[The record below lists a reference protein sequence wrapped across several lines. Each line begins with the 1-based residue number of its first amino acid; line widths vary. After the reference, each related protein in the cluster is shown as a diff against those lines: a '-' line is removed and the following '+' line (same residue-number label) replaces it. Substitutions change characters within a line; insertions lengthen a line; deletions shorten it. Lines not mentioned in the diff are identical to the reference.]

1 MKPTLPLVVALAGL
15 LCAPGLVAQAP
26 AGGPEQDLVVT
37 LGPVSLPAHAEH
49 HAIMQP
55 GFRTFSAP
63 SAGWLQAY
71 LVELRDR
78 AGRRLPGTLLH
89 HCEMVDL
96 ERRQLLLPELQ
107 RVVSVGSESPA
118 LILPASLG
126 YPVRGGHSLG
136 IHAMLA
142 NPTGQDYPEV
152 YVRVI
157 LRLAR
162 AGAGASP
169 RSVLTFHAEVPGD
182 RPFSSSFAVPAGRT
196 VKQAEFTVPIAGT
209 LLGVG
214 GHLHDY
220 GRRLLVINLA
230 TGDTL
235 YDGRS
240 ETAPDGRIQDMPM
253 APMWARGGVRVAAG
267 TRFRLIGI
275 YDNPTGRES
284 PDGGMVTFGAI
295 FTPDDQSDWPT
306 LDWDRPEPAADLAR
320 LMSGHGGMIMG
331 SSQAHAGH
339 QGHGSH

>member
-1 MKPTLPLVVALAGL
+1 MKPALLILVALAGQL
-15 LCAPGLVAQAP
+15 SASSAVAQAP
-26 AGGPEQDLVVT
+26 AGAAEQDLVVT
-37 LGPVSLPAHAEH
+37 LGPVSLAAHAEH

-63 SAGWLQAY
+63 SAGWVRAY
-71 LVELRDR
+71 VVELRDG
-78 AGRRLPGTLLH
+78 AGRRLPNALLH

-96 ERRQLLLPELQ
+96 ERRQLLEPGLQ
-107 RVVSVGSESPA
+107 RVVSVGSETPA
-118 LILPASLG
+118 MLLPTSLG

-142 NPTGQDYPEV
+142 NPTDRDYPEV

-182 RPFSSSFAVPAGRT
+182 HPFSSSFSVPAGRT
-196 VKQAEFTVPIAGT
+196 VKETVFTIPIAGT
-209 LLGVG
+209 LMGVG

-220 GRRLLVINLA
+220 GRRLLVINVVS
-230 TGDTL
+230 GDTL

-240 ETAPDGRIQDMPM
+240 ETTPEGRVLDMPQ
-253 APMWARGGVRVAAG
+253 APLWARGGVRVAAG

-275 YDNPTGRES
+275 YDNPTARES
-284 PDGGMVTFGAI
+284 ADGGMVTFGAI
-295 FTPDDQSDWPT
+295 FMPDDGRDWPV
-306 LDWDRPEPAADLAR
+306 LDWDRSEVGADLAR
-320 LMSGHGGMIMG
+320 LMSGHSGMMMG
-331 SSQAHAGH
+331 SAAHAGH
-339 QGHGSH
+339 EGHGNH